1 MWSTEPAKTVWSELR
16 TLIKVPNTPIKVFDL
31 THHHCRQTQLR
42 MKHMDRLLILTID
55 GEKVEDA
62 EHLARQQDGVLAVS
76 ALDFVDGML
85 GTTAETI
92 GSATMRDC
100 VRKIAAVIEPIL
112 DRKSGVLFSHA
123 VGLKLGDVQ
132 EEL

>member
-1 MWSTEPAKTVWSELR
+1 
-16 TLIKVPNTPIKVFDL
+16 
-31 THHHCRQTQLR
+31 